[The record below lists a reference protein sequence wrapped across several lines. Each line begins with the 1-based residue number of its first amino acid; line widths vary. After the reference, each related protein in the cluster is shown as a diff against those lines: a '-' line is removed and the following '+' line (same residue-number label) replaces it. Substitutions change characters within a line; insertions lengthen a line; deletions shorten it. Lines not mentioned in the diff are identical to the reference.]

1 MRVARAKPQDKQT
14 AKVFMSGASQ
24 AVRLPQE
31 FRFDCDQVAIRR
43 VGRHI
48 ILSPRF
54 ADWDDYWANAARP
67 SEDFV
72 DAVLNRHDDELPL
85 EERAAFD

>member
-1 MRVARAKPQDKQT
+1 MAKAKQKQT

-31 FRFDCDQVAIRR
+31 FRFDCDEVTIRR
-43 VGRHI
+43 EGRHV

-54 ADWDDYWANAARP
+54 ENWDDYWANAARP
-67 SEDFV
+67 SDDFV
-72 DAVLNRHDDELPL
+72 KAVLNRREHEPPL
-85 EERAAFD
+85 EQRAEFD